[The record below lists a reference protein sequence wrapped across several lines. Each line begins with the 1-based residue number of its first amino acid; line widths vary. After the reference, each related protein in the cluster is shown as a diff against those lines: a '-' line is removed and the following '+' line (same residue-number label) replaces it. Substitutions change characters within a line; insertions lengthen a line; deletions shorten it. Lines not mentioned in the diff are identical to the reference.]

1 MIQMLVTAPNG
12 VTIGTLKFQAD
23 EDWRGAAD
31 ILARI
36 PLGSS
41 QRNVSDEYKA
51 KLYVRI
57 AMLYLEDDDEVSA
70 DSYVARSHSIVG
82 KADFTNLEVCR
93 PVPYAHILTFVRFV
107 LMNVDRTNPLLDF

>member
-1 MIQMLVTAPNG
+1 M
-12 VTIGTLKFQAD
+12 
-23 EDWRGAAD
+23 
-31 ILARI
+31 ARI

-82 KADFTNLEVCR
+82 KADFTNLEVSIAPAHRHSQSHRRSSRCLLHSQNARR
-93 PVPYAHILTFVRFV
+93 P
-107 LMNVDRTNPLLDF
+107 

>member
-1 MIQMLVTAPNG
+1 VIVFGLICLWAD
-12 VTIGTLKFQAD
+12 TLNLSRSVLCHGGHPGQADRIPSFCQAD
-23 EDWRGAAD
+23 EDWKGAAD
-31 ILARI
+31 VLARI

-82 KADFTNLEVCR
+82 KADFTNLEV
-93 PVPYAHILTFVRFV
+93 
-107 LMNVDRTNPLLDF
+107 